1 MAHFKFRSLPRRPR
15 ASSRSK
21 RRIRAATP
29 VNTKFHFPPA
39 PGAPPV
45 KSMSSHVILL
55 TDAHEA
61 PAYEL
66 IEALRAAGVK
76 TLIEGLREVE
86 VEKALA
92 QQKKR
97 EGKVEAEGPPPL
109 AVLYEVVPGADMVEL
124 HTAIDHSKAF
134 WPGAPLIACRRQTNG
149 YQSHNLRSLDGA
161 SLKRLGFAAIADKSA
176 QLPALLREIEGHGN
190 TGELRLPELIQ
201 EPVTSTPSSLPP
213 KIKFSHL
220 RAAYEL
226 VCSLHFSG
234 DQSGAANTA
243 LAGLQDL
250 VDADRWAIY
259 LFTEAKGLEGSTL
272 EAIAV
277 HKAGQEQRTEDDWGR
292 LLNAEPDLPIGSETK
307 AAKRA
312 AAGMG
317 TIKRKERGQFVVAV
331 PLICGE
337 RILGVIEGIREGSGA
352 YAFKKTDVALL
363 DSLALPIASALANA
377 VRIAEAERL
386 SQTDDLT
393 KLHNARYLRQ
403 FLLNEI
409 RRARRYGTSVAAL
422 FLDLDDFKRI
432 NDEHGHLVGSHVLM
446 EIAAV
451 ILSSVRDTDAVAR
464 YGGDEFVIVLPDT
477 GIELAGSVAERIR
490 QKISRHYFTG
500 GRRLQLSLTASFGV
514 ATFPKHASSPQQ
526 LIACADTAMYEAK
539 AANKNCVRFAADLP
553 AKEPLQE
560 LIESVEA
567 ELVTSD
573 N

>member
-1 MAHFKFRSLPRRPR
+1 
-15 ASSRSK
+15 
-21 RRIRAATP
+21 
-29 VNTKFHFPPA
+29 
-39 PGAPPV
+39 
-45 KSMSSHVILL
+45 MSSHVILL

-66 IEALRAAGVK
+66 IEALRAAGLK

-86 VEKALA
+86 VEVALTR
-92 QQKKR
+92 QQQDQNISDLDR
-97 EGKVEAEGPPPL
+97 PL

-124 HTAIDHSKAF
+124 HTAVNHARAF
-134 WPGAPLIACRRQTNG
+134 WPGAPLVACRRQTNG
-149 YQSHNLRSLDGA
+149 YQSLNLRSVDGA
-161 SLKRLGFAAIADKSA
+161 TLKRLGFLAIADKSA
-176 QLPALLREIEGHGN
+176 QLPALLRDIEGRGSS
-190 TGELRLPELIQ
+190 GELHLPQVVERR
-201 EPVTSTPSSLPP
+201 TGRGSSSLPP
-213 KIKFSHL
+213 KIKFNDL
-220 RAAYEL
+220 RAAFDL
-226 VCSLHFSG
+226 VASLHFIS
-234 DQSGAANTA
+234 DQIGAANTA
-243 LAGLQDL
+243 LAGLEL
-250 VDADRWAIY
+250 LIHADRWAIY
-259 LFTEAKGLEGSTL
+259 LFSEEKGIESATL

-277 HKAGQEQRTEDDWGR
+277 RRPGQPNSGKTEEEWRRVLTGE
-292 LLNAEPDLPIGSETK
+292 ADLPIGSETK
-307 AAKRA
+307 AVKRA

-317 TIKRKERGQFVVAV
+317 IIKKKERGQFVLAV

-352 YAFKKTDVALL
+352 RAFKKTDVALL
-363 DSLALPIASALANA
+363 DSLSLPIASALANA

-409 RRARRYGTSVAAL
+409 RRARRYGSSVAAL

-446 EIAAV
+446 EMAAV
-451 ILSSVRDTDAVAR
+451 ILSSIRDTDAVAR

-477 GIELAGSVAERIR
+477 GTELAGTVAERIR
-490 QKISRHYFTG
+490 QKILRHQFTG

-514 ATFPKHASSPQQ
+514 AAFPKHASSPQQ

-539 AANKNCVRFAADLP
+539 AANKNCVRFAADLA

-560 LIESVEA
+560 LIQSVEA
-567 ELVTSD
+567 ELVSSD

>member
-1 MAHFKFRSLPRRPR
+1 M
-15 ASSRSK
+15 SRETTS
-21 RRIRAATP
+21 
-29 VNTKFHFPPA
+29 V
-39 PGAPPV
+39 
-45 KSMSSHVILL
+45 SSHVILL

-86 VEKALA
+86 VEVALA
-92 QQKKR
+92 QQRKDQ
-97 EGKVEAEGPPPL
+97 EEPGSDGPPPL

-124 HTAIDHSKAF
+124 HTAIDHAKAF
-134 WPGAPLIACRRQTNG
+134 WPGAPLVACRRQTNG
-149 YQSHNLRSLDGA
+149 YQSLNLRSLDGA
-161 SLKRLGFAAIADKSA
+161 FLKRLGFVAVADKSA
-176 QLPALLREIEGHGN
+176 QLPAMLREIEGHG
-190 TGELRLPELIQ
+190 ELRILEVNHRR
-201 EPVTSTPSSLPP
+201 EPGSSSLPA
-213 KIKFSHL
+213 KIKISHL
-220 RAAYEL
+220 RAAFDL
-226 VCSLHFSG
+226 VASLHFIG
-234 DQSGAANTA
+234 DQSGAANSA
-243 LAGLQDL
+243 LAGLEQL
-250 VDADRWAIY
+250 VSADRWAIY
-259 LFTEAKGLEGSTL
+259 LFQETKGLESVTL

-277 HKAGQEQRTEDDWGR
+277 RRPGQHGERKSEEEWRRVLTGE
-292 LLNAEPDLPIGSETK
+292 ADLPLGSETR

-317 TIKRKERGQFVVAV
+317 IIKKKERGRFVVAV

-337 RILGVIEGIREGSGA
+337 RILGVLEGIREGAGA
-352 YAFKKTDVALL
+352 RAFKKADVALL
-363 DSLALPIASALANA
+363 DSLSLPIASALANS

-409 RRARRYGTSVAAL
+409 RRARRYGSSVAAL

-446 EIAAV
+446 EMAGV
-451 ILSSVRDTDAVAR
+451 ILSSIRDTDAVAR

-477 GIELAGSVAERIR
+477 GTDLAGQVAERIR
-490 QKISRHYFTG
+490 QKILRHHFTG

-514 ATFPKHASSPQQ
+514 AAFPKHASSPQQ

-539 AANKNCVRFAADLP
+539 AASKNCVRFAADLALKP
-553 AKEPLQE
+553 PPKEFSE
-560 LIESVEA
+560 YVEV
-567 ELVTSD
+567 ET
-573 N
+573 

>member
-1 MAHFKFRSLPRRPR
+1 M
-15 ASSRSK
+15 SR
-21 RRIRAATP
+21 
-29 VNTKFHFPPA
+29 
-39 PGAPPV
+39 
-45 KSMSSHVILL
+45 HVVLL

-76 TLIEGLREVE
+76 ALIEGLREVE
-86 VEKALA
+86 I
-92 QQKKR
+92 
-97 EGKVEAEGPPPL
+97 EAELARQREQQVSDDSTNPPPL

-124 HTAIDHSKAF
+124 HTAIDHAKAF
-134 WPGAPLIACRRQTNG
+134 WPGAPLVACRRHVNG
-149 YQSHNLRSLDGA
+149 YQTLNLRSLDGA
-161 SLKRLGFAAIADKSA
+161 TLKRLGFRAIADKAA
-176 QLPALLREIEGHGN
+176 QLPALLREIEGHGA
-190 TGELRLPELIQ
+190 TGELRLPEIVQKPTEGGSL
-201 EPVTSTPSSLPP
+201 SLPAKMRP
-213 KIKFSHL
+213 NRL
-220 RAAYEL
+220 RQAFDL
-226 VCSLHFSG
+226 VSSLHFIG
-234 DQSGAANTA
+234 DQSGAAHSA
-243 LAGLQDL
+243 LAGLQQL
-250 VDADRWAIY
+250 ITADRWAIY
-259 LFTEAKGLEGSTL
+259 LFSEAKGFDGSSL

-277 HKAGQEQRTEDDWGR
+277 RRSTSPVVGRSEEEWRR
-292 LLNAEPDLPIGSETK
+292 LLTGEAELPVGSESR
-307 AAKRA
+307 AAKLA

-317 TIKRKERGQFVVAV
+317 IIKKKERGQYVVAV

-337 RILGVIEGIREGSGA
+337 RILGVIEGLRQGTGA
-352 YAFKKTDVALL
+352 TSFKKSDIELL

-446 EIAAV
+446 EMAAV

-477 GIELAGSVAERIR
+477 GTDLAGVVAERIR
-490 QKISRHYFTG
+490 QKIGRYQFNG
-500 GRRLQLSLTASFGV
+500 GRRLQLSMTASFGV
-514 ATFPKHASSPQQ
+514 AAFPAHASSPQQ

-539 AANKNCVRFAADLP
+539 ASNKNCVRFAAGVASRETTNRQEAPKPEPEP
-553 AKEPLQE
+553 ANEP
-560 LIESVEA
+560 A
-567 ELVTSD
+567 
-573 N
+573 

>member
-1 MAHFKFRSLPRRPR
+1 
-15 ASSRSK
+15 
-21 RRIRAATP
+21 
-29 VNTKFHFPPA
+29 
-39 PGAPPV
+39 
-45 KSMSSHVILL
+45 MSSHVILL

-86 VEKALA
+86 VEAAIA
-92 QQKKR
+92 QRQKR
-97 EGKVEAEGPPPL
+97 EGVPDLGPPPL

-124 HTAIDHSKAF
+124 HTAIDHAKAF

-161 SLKRLGFAAIADKSA
+161 TLKRLGFLAIADKSA
-176 QLPALLREIEGHGN
+176 QLPALLREIEGQGAS
-190 TGELRLPELIQ
+190 GELRFPETV
-201 EPVTSTPSSLPP
+201 ERPKDAGSSLPP
-213 KIKFSHL
+213 KIKASHL
-220 RAAYEL
+220 RAAFDL
-226 VCSLHFSG
+226 VSSLHFSG
-234 DQSGAANTA
+234 NQSGAANTA
-243 LAGLQDL
+243 LAGLQGL
-250 VDADRWAIY
+250 IYADRWAIY
-259 LFTEAKGLEGSTL
+259 LFSEAKGFEGATL

-277 HKAGQEQRTEDDWGR
+277 KKAGEEGSKSEEEWGR
-292 LLNAEPDLPIGSETK
+292 LLNVEPDLPLGSETK

-317 TIKRKERGQFVVAV
+317 IIKRKERGQFVLAV

-337 RILGVIEGIREGSGA
+337 RILGVIEGVREGAGSH
-352 YAFKKTDVALL
+352 AFKKPDVALL
-363 DSLALPIASALANA
+363 DSLSLPIASALANA

-393 KLHNARYLRQ
+393 RLHNARYLRQ

-409 RRARRYGTSVAAL
+409 RRARRYGSSVTAL
-422 FLDLDDFKRI
+422 FLDLDDFKQI

-446 EIAAV
+446 EMAAV
-451 ILSSVRDTDAVAR
+451 ILSSIRDTDAVAR

-477 GIELAGSVAERIR
+477 GTELAGQVAERIR
-490 QKISRHYFTG
+490 HRITRHNFTG

-514 ATFPKHASSPQQ
+514 AAFPKHASSPQQ

-539 AANKNCVRFAADLP
+539 AANKNCVRFAADLAQREP
-553 AKEPLQE
+553 AKRAAANL
-560 LIESVEA
+560 EA
-567 ELVTSD
+567 TDRTDLHG
-573 N
+573 

>member
-1 MAHFKFRSLPRRPR
+1 M
-15 ASSRSK
+15 
-21 RRIRAATP
+21 
-29 VNTKFHFPPA
+29 
-39 PGAPPV
+39 
-45 KSMSSHVILL
+45 SHVILL

-86 VEKALA
+86 VEVALA
-92 QQKKR
+92 RQRKR
-97 EGKVEAEGPPPL
+97 EGVADSEGPPPL

-124 HTAIDHSKAF
+124 HTAIDHAKAF
-134 WPGAPLIACRRQTNG
+134 WPGAPIVACRRQTNG
-149 YQSHNLRSLDGA
+149 YQSHNLRSLDSA
-161 SLKRLGFAAIADKSA
+161 TLKRLGFLAIADKSA

-190 TGELRLPELIQ
+190 SGELRLPDNFQ
-201 EPVTSTPSSLPP
+201 EPAETTSPSSLPP

-220 RAAYEL
+220 RAAFDL
-226 VCSLHFSG
+226 VTSLHYSG
-234 DQSGAANTA
+234 NQNGAANTA
-243 LAGLQDL
+243 LAGLQGL
-250 VDADRWAIY
+250 IQADRWAIY
-259 LFTEAKGLEGSTL
+259 LFSESKGFESATL

-277 HKAGQEQRTEDDWGR
+277 RKAGQEDLRNDDEWER
-292 LLNAEPDLPIGSETK
+292 LLEPDLPIGGETR
-307 AAKRA
+307 AARRA

-317 TIKRKERGQFVVAV
+317 IIKRKERGQFVVAV

-337 RILGVIEGIREGSGA
+337 RILGVIEGIREDAGSH
-352 YAFKKTDVALL
+352 AFKKTDVALL
-363 DSLALPIASALANA
+363 DSLSLPIASALANA

-409 RRARRYGTSVAAL
+409 RRARRYGSSVAAL
-422 FLDLDDFKRI
+422 FLDLDDFKQI

-446 EIAAV
+446 EMAAV
-451 ILSSVRDTDAVAR
+451 ILSSIRDTDAVAR

-477 GIELAGSVAERIR
+477 GTELAGQVAERIR
-490 QKISRHYFTG
+490 HRIARHNFNG

-514 ATFPKHASSPQQ
+514 AAFPKHASSPQQ

-539 AANKNCVRFAADLP
+539 AANKNCVRFAADLAP
-553 AKEPLQE
+553 RESAKRVVANLETE
-560 LIESVEA
+560 TGTNA
-567 ELVTSD
+567 ETV

>member
-1 MAHFKFRSLPRRPR
+1 
-15 ASSRSK
+15 
-21 RRIRAATP
+21 
-29 VNTKFHFPPA
+29 
-39 PGAPPV
+39 
-45 KSMSSHVILL
+45 MSSHVVLL

-66 IEALRAAGVK
+66 IEALRAAGLK

-86 VEKALA
+86 VEVALTR
-92 QQKKR
+92 QQQDQNVSDLDR
-97 EGKVEAEGPPPL
+97 PL

-124 HTAIDHSKAF
+124 HTAINHAKAF
-134 WPGAPLIACRRQTNG
+134 WPGAPLVACRRQTNG
-149 YQSHNLRSLDGA
+149 FQSLNLRSLDGPT
-161 SLKRLGFAAIADKSA
+161 LKRLGFIAIADKSA
-176 QLPALLREIEGHGN
+176 QLPALLREIEGQGTSAEFN
-190 TGELRLPELIQ
+190 LPQIPERRGRGC
-201 EPVTSTPSSLPP
+201 SSLPP
-213 KIKFSHL
+213 KIKFNDL
-220 RAAYEL
+220 RAAFDL
-226 VCSLHFSG
+226 VASLHFIG
-234 DQSGAANTA
+234 DQIGAANTA
-243 LAGLQDL
+243 LAGLEQL
-250 VDADRWAIY
+250 IKADRWAIY
-259 LFTEAKGLEGSTL
+259 LFSEEKGVQSATL

-277 HKAGQEQRTEDDWGR
+277 RRPGQPNSGKSEEEWRRVLTGE
-292 LLNAEPDLPIGSETK
+292 ADLPIGSESK
-307 AAKRA
+307 AVKRA

-317 TIKRKERGQFVVAV
+317 IIKKKERGQFVLAV

-352 YAFKKTDVALL
+352 RAFKKTDVALL
-363 DSLALPIASALANA
+363 DSLSLPIASALANA

-409 RRARRYGTSVAAL
+409 RRARRYCSSVAAL

-446 EIAAV
+446 EMAAV
-451 ILSSVRDTDAVAR
+451 ILSSIRDTDAVAR

-477 GIELAGSVAERIR
+477 GTELAGTVAERIR
-490 QKISRHYFTG
+490 QKILRHQFTG

-514 ATFPKHASSPQQ
+514 AAFPKHASSPQQ

-539 AANKNCVRFAADLP
+539 AANKNCVRFAANLP
-553 AKEPLQE
+553 AKDPLAQ
-560 LIESVEA
+560 LVESVEA
-567 ELVTSD
+567 ELVIAD